1 MMQLTL
7 IGWGAIGQAVASRL
21 DGEGGLRLAQVIV
34 TDRRLASVRQQLG
47 DSVVVATQ
55 LDHALMREWQQNRD
69 HVLVLEC
76 AGHSAID
83 RHVLPA
89 LAAGF
94 ECALLSIGAL
104 SEEGLPQAIEA
115 AALSGQTQA
124 HLLSGAIGGI
134 DALASAQLLG
144 LDSVHYV
151 GRKPPMGFLGTPAE
165 AVVDLSALTQPH
177 VLLKA
182 SAREAAR
189 LYPKNANVAATVSLA
204 GLGLDAT
211 QVELIA
217 DPSVTQNIHEI
228 TARGAFGEFHITLK
242 GNPLASNPKTSAL
255 TVLSAVRF
263 VLNQVRPI
271 TI

>member
-21 DGEGGLRLAQVIV
+21 EGKSGLRLAQVIV
-34 TDRRLASVRQQLG
+34 TERLLAPVSQQLG
-47 DSVVVATQ
+47 EGVVVASE
-55 LDHALMREWQQNRD
+55 LNYALMRQWQQSHER
-69 HVLVLEC
+69 VMVLEC
-76 AGHSAID
+76 AGHSAIES
-83 RHVLPA
+83 HVIPA
-89 LAAGF
+89 LQAGF

-104 SEEGLPQAIEA
+104 SQEGLPQAIEGA
-115 AALSGQTQA
+115 ARAGQTQA

-144 LDSVHYV
+144 LDTVHYV
-151 GRKPPMGFLGTPAE
+151 GRKPPLGFKGTPAE
-165 AVVDLSALTQPH
+165 ALVDLSTLTHPH

-263 VLNQVRPI
+263 LLNQVRPI